1 MNIKTICGGSI
12 GTNSYIVD
20 GLIFDYTPETLSYIK
35 QNNIQPKALFITH
48 IHFDHIEGL
57 QDFIN
62 VFPEVPVYASMEAKK
77 NINNP
82 GFTLMFTDNIDTQC
96 ITNVSDR
103 TQLDIGGHKITAVK
117 TPGHSV
123 DSVSWFIEDL
133 QCVFCGDL
141 VFYHSIGRT
150 DFLGGDLA
158 QLSQSVESLFSLV
171 ADDETVLYPGH
182 GASTTVGEE
191 KRFNPYL

>member
-1 MNIKTICGGSI
+1 MKIKTICGGSI

-20 GLIFDYTPETLSYIK
+20 GLIFDYIPETLSYIK
-35 QNNIQPKALFITH
+35 QNNICPKALFITH

-57 QDFIN
+57 GDFLKE
-62 VFPEVPVYASMEAKK
+62 FPDVPVYASAEAKK

-82 GFTLMFTDNIDTQC
+82 EYTLMFGDNIDIQR
-96 ITNVSDR
+96 ITTVADR
-103 TQLDIGGHKITAVK
+103 TQLEFGEHKITAVK

-123 DSVSWFIEDL
+123 DSVSWFAENL
-133 QCVFCGDL
+133 HSVFCGDL

-150 DFLGGDLA
+150 DFTGGDLA
-158 QLSQSVESLFSLV
+158 ELGRSVEKLFALV
-171 ADDETVLYPGH
+171 LDDDIVLYPGH

>member
-12 GTNSYIVD
+12 GTNSYITD
-20 GLIFDYTPETLSYIK
+20 GLIFDYIPETLSYIK

-62 VFPEVPVYASMEAKK
+62 AFPEVPVYASAEAKK

-82 GFTLMFTDNIDTQC
+82 EYTLMYGDNIDVQR
-96 ITNVSDR
+96 ITAVSDR
-103 TQLDIGGHKITAVK
+103 TQLDIDNHKIIAVK

-123 DSVSWFIEDL
+123 DSVSWFAEDL

-141 VFYHSIGRT
+141 VFYRSIGRT
-150 DFLGGDLA
+150 DFIGGDLVR
-158 QLSQSVESLFSLV
+158 LSQSVETLFSLV
-171 ADDETVLYPGH
+171 ADDKTVLYPGH
-182 GASTTVGEE
+182 GPSTTVGEE

>member
-12 GTNSYIVD
+12 GTNSYITD
-20 GLIFDYTPETLSYIK
+20 GLIFDYIPETLSYIK

-62 VFPEVPVYASMEAKK
+62 AFPDVPVYASAEAQK

-82 GFTLMFTDNIDTQC
+82 EYTLMYGDNIDVQR
-96 ITNVSDR
+96 ITAVSDR
-103 TQLDIGGHKITAVK
+103 TQLDIDNHKIIAVK

-123 DSVSWFIEDL
+123 DSVSWFAEDL

-141 VFYHSIGRT
+141 VFYRSIGRT
-150 DFLGGDLA
+150 DFIGGDLA
-158 QLSQSVESLFSLV
+158 RLSQSVETLFSLV
-171 ADDETVLYPGH
+171 ADDKTVLYPGH
-182 GASTTVGEE
+182 GPSTTVGEE